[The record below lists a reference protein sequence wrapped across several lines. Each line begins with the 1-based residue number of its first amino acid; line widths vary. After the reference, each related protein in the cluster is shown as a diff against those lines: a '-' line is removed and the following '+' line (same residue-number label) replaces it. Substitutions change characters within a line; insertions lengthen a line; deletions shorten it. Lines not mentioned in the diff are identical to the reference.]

1 MHYCSVVV
9 YVCTTSHPWPNYY
22 VSFRWK
28 MTKWTKISFR
38 CYSSRQA
45 RGQLHLFLEKIFLCS
60 CDSDLTKVRPNTEH
74 IHCKL
79 VWLVKTK
86 HTSTIELWKNLRE
99 VSQFLEKALS
109 RAFSSCNTDS
119 LGLILGVEVF
129 FFWGSLFRSTVSGI
143 VPE

>member
-38 CYSSRQA
+38 CYFSRQA

-86 HTSTIELWKNLRE
+86 HTSTIELWKSLRE
-99 VSQFLEKALS
+99 VSQFPEKALMNYLCRQVYQFHVYLLYLNAHS
-109 RAFSSCNTDS
+109 VLIDS
-119 LGLILGVEVF
+119 
-129 FFWGSLFRSTVSGI
+129 
-143 VPE
+143 

>member
-38 CYSSRQA
+38 CYFSRQA
-45 RGQLHLFLEKIFLCS
+45 RGQLHLFLEKIFLRS

-86 HTSTIELWKNLRE
+86 HTSTIELRKNLRE
-99 VSQFLEKALS
+99 VSQFPEKALS
-109 RAFSSCNTDS
+109 RAFSLLKALTSPFTAKKLLRHYAKWTCKHS
-119 LGLILGVEVF
+119 K
-129 FFWGSLFRSTVSGI
+129 
-143 VPE
+143 